1 MRFKK
6 ADIPL
11 QKICDL
17 ISKDEELEIVKR
29 RGINFGQSEVPNYGM
44 AADLAEFLITY
55 YTPKNGLVLDQ
66 FSGRFTIGAA
76 ALFHGRRF
84 VGYDLNPKNV
94 DRANEVFS
102 KHLCH
107 DQSRFVFVLFRW
119 CDP

>member
-66 FSGRFTIGAA
+66 FSGEI
-76 ALFHGRRF
+76 
-84 VGYDLNPKNV
+84 YDRCCCPI
-94 DRANEVFS
+94 
-102 KHLCH
+102 
-107 DQSRFVFVLFRW
+107 SRKKICW
-119 CDP
+119 I